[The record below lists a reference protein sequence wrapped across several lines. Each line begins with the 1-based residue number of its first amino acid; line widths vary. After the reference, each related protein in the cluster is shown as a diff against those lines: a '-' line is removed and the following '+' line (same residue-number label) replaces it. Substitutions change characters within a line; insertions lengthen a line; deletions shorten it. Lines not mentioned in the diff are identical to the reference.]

1 MLRTIIFYPC
11 VVFTLFLS
19 FFASFK
25 YRFSDKPA
33 SDKEFNKSV
42 YKISSAWAG
51 LMMKLSGATVKVYGQ
66 EKLNEDETYLYVA
79 NHQSNFDIPLL
90 MSAIK
95 GPKGFIAKKELENIP
110 FLSFWMKKMHCVFM
124 DRSNVRKSAEAIVQG
139 IQFLKASQSMV
150 VFPEGTRSK
159 GSAVKEFK
167 AGSFKLALKSKV
179 KIVPV
184 TINGSY
190 KLLDANGG
198 KIVASDVEVYL
209 HDPIDVINLSKEE
222 ITNLHVTVRDI
233 VVAKLPE
240 NQK

>member
-25 YRFSDKPA
+25 YRFNDKPA
-33 SDKEFNKSV
+33 SDKKFNKSI
-42 YKISSAWAG
+42 YKISSTWAR
-51 LMMKLSGATVKVYGQ
+51 LMMRLSGANVQIYGQ
-66 EKLNEDETYLYVA
+66 EKLDENETYLYVS

-139 IQFLKASQSMV
+139 IQFLKAGQSMV
-150 VFPEGTRSK
+150 IFPEGTRSK
-159 GSAVKEFK
+159 GGPVKEFK

-198 KIVASDVEVYL
+198 KIVASDVQVYL
-209 HDPIDVINLSKEE
+209 HTPIDVTNLSKEE
-222 ITNLHVTVRDI
+222 ITDLHTTVRDI

-240 NQK
+240 NQR